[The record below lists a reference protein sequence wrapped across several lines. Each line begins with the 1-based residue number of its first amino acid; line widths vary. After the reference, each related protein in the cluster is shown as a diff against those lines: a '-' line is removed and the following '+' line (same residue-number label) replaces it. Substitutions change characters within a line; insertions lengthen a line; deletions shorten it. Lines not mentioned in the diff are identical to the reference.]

1 VARSIKKA
9 RPKKKAGAK
18 TSKDLLLCY
27 DLGGT
32 KLRAA
37 LVTTRGKIAAQISKP
52 VEQHKG
58 FEGLLQDFKALAD
71 QLGPGPYRAISVA
84 SAGPLD
90 PSRGELLDP
99 TNFFTG
105 NKSWGVLPLTAKL
118 KKIFKQPVILEND
131 AAAAAL
137 GEQWLGGHKKNK
149 NLVAITL
156 GTGVGIGAVA
166 NGELVR
172 AGRGLHPEAS
182 HIALT
187 EDRRYRCGCGN
198 YGCIEAHLGG
208 SHFTRHL
215 GQKLGREVDGR
226 QAIELA
232 KDGEPHAL
240 AAFQEYGERLAQTVR
255 ALAVLFCAE
264 TVVMSGGFSHAHA
277 YFLKHAQERLPELL
291 VRYREGVDLL
301 PELKVSRLQDD
312 AGILGAAYVA
322 LQK

>member
-1 VARSIKKA
+1 M
-9 RPKKKAGAK
+9 
-18 TSKDLLLCY
+18 LCY

-37 LVTTRGKIAAQISKP
+37 LVTRSGKIAAQKSQP
-52 VEQHKG
+52 VVQSKG
-58 FEGLLQDFKALAD
+58 FDGLLADFKSLAD
-71 QLGPGPYRAISVA
+71 QLGPAPYGAISVA

-90 PSRGELLDP
+90 PGRGELLDP

-105 NKSWGVLPLTAKL
+105 NKSWGVLPLTASL
-118 KKIFKQPVILEND
+118 KKIFKQPVRLEND

-137 GEQWLGGHKKNK
+137 GEQWRGGHKKNK

-156 GTGVGIGAVA
+156 GTGVGIGVIA

-182 HIALT
+182 HIALS
-187 EDRRYRCGCGN
+187 EDKTYRCGCGN

-208 SHFTRHL
+208 THFTRRL
-215 GQKLGREVDGR
+215 GQKLGREIDGH
-226 QAIELA
+226 QAIALA
-232 KDGEPHAL
+232 KDGDRYAME
-240 AAFQEYGERLAQTVR
+240 AFEEYGERLAQAVR

-264 TVVMSGGFSHAHA
+264 TVVMSGGFSHAHP
-277 YFLKHAQERLPELL
+277 YFLKHAQARLPELL
-291 VRYREGVDLL
+291 IRYREGVDLL

-322 LQK
+322 LEK